1 MFPIKFGFLVFL
13 QRFTRLLVCSH
24 SRSCFCMCYQAP
36 WRLHSASES
45 DAALLERC
53 LSGVPTSQL
62 RQVGFFS
69 GLSHAV
75 LDGVMILT
83 FEFSKCN
90 QVKSLTHRRNAT
102 QNDASSIR
110 WPSRSDFVS
119 YCGLHLCCVA
129 PGPSTTYVMSTA
141 QKWCSEHS
149 QNYLSISQTW
159 LTINSLAFTFK
170 SYWRNTQL

>member
-13 QRFTRLLVCSH
+13 QRLTRLLVCSH
-24 SRSCFCMCYQAP
+24 SRSCLCMCYQAP

-45 DAALLERC
+45 DAALPERC

-62 RQVGFFS
+62 RQVGFFP
-69 GLSHAV
+69 GLSHAG

-83 FEFSKCN
+83 FEFSKCS
-90 QVKSLTHRRNAT
+90 QVINNRRNAT

-110 WPSRSDFVS
+110 WPSRSDFDS

-141 QKWCSEHS
+141 QKWCSEHT
-149 QNYLSISQTW
+149 QNYYISQTW